1 MCIILAM
8 VVALLFSASSVSANP
23 GLGVD
28 IEPGTQHTSPGKMVE
43 YTITVFNYDSVDK
56 LVALDVDAWEC
67 KVSWFGW
74 AGIDVPVL
82 ANSVKSVSI
91 TVTPDSSTAGGKYK
105 WRVIAATPGDS
116 GSATAT
122 LDVQDYDYL
131 CETYVE
137 GEGVF
142 YIDKKVRSST
152 GSGAEQQRF
161 SVNVEKHFDCRGVID
176 GFVLDEYLIEGA
188 RGDNPNFKQVSA
200 VDGYRATVP
209 EDRFIGDE
217 QLKSSFVFGGTGAKI
232 HEHYNVQGMDAR
244 LESINLHSTGSEKH
258 KTELDTYNEFQT
270 DGLYSP
276 PGIFMIDAEQSIPG
290 YKHIEDRQ
298 EFFGNFTVS
307 KHLIFRRPDIPI
319 FDWP

>member
-1 MCIILAM
+1 MKKLLMCIMLAM
-8 VVALLFSASSVSANP
+8 LVALLFSASSVSANP

-28 IEPGTQHTSPGKMVE
+28 IEPGTQHTTPGKMVE

-56 LVALDVDAWEC
+56 LVALE
-67 KVSWFGW
+67 
-74 AGIDVPVL
+74 IDVGKCKIAWFEWIKIHVL
-82 ANSVKSVSI
+82 VQAHSVKPVSI
-91 TVTPDSSTAGGKYK
+91 KIAPSSGASGGTYN
-105 WRVIAATPGDS
+105 WGVIAATPEDS
-116 GSATAT
+116 GSARAT

-152 GSGAEQQRF
+152 GSGAEEQRF

-200 VDGYRATVP
+200 VVDYRATV
-209 EDRFIGDE
+209 EGDRFIGDE
-217 QLKSSFVFGGTGAKI
+217 QLKSSFVFGGTGARI
-232 HEHYNVQGMDAR
+232 HETYDVQGMDAR
-244 LESINLHSTGSEKH
+244 LESINLHSTGDQKH
-258 KTELDTYNEFQT
+258 KTELDTINEFS
-270 DGLYSP
+270 GHFL
-276 PGIFMIDAEQSIPG
+276 IDAEQSIPG

>member
-1 MCIILAM
+1 MKKLLMCVILAM
-8 VVALLFSASSVSANP
+8 VAALLFFASSVSANP

-74 AGIDVPVL
+74 TGINVPVL

-91 TVTPDSSTAGGKYK
+91 TVMPDSSTAGGEYK

-142 YIDKKVRSST
+142 HIDKKVRSST
-152 GSGAEQQRF
+152 GSGAEEQRF
-161 SVNVEKHFDCRGVID
+161 SVNVEKHFDCRGEID
-176 GFVLDEYLIEGA
+176 GFLNNEYLIEDA
-188 RGDNPNFKQVSA
+188 RGNTPNFKQVSA
-200 VDGYRATVP
+200 VDNYVATLSG
-209 EDRFIGDE
+209 DYLFGDE
-217 QLKSSFVFGGTGAKI
+217 QLRSSFVFGGTGAKI
-232 HEHYNVQGMDAR
+232 HETYDVQGMDTR
-244 LESINLHSTGSEKH
+244 LESLTLHSTGSEKH
-258 KTELDTYNEFQT
+258 KTELDTKNEFS
-270 DGLYSP
+270 GL
-276 PGIFMIDAEQSIPG
+276 FLIDAEQSIPG
-290 YKHIEDRQ
+290 YKRIEDRQ
-298 EFFGNFTVS
+298 EFFGNFTVR
-307 KHLIFRRPDIPI
+307 KHLIFRRPDEPVL
-319 FDWP
+319 DWP

>member
-8 VVALLFSASSVSANP
+8 LVALLFSASSVSANP

-28 IEPGTQHTSPGKMVE
+28 IEPEIQHTSPGKMVE
-43 YTITVFNYDSVDK
+43 YTITVFNYDSADK

-74 AGIDVPVL
+74 TGIDVPVL

-91 TVTPDSSTAGGKYK
+91 TVTPDSSTAGGEYK

-188 RGDNPNFKQVSA
+188 RGDNPNFKQVSK
-200 VDGYRATVP
+200 VDDYRATV
-209 EDRFIGDE
+209 
-217 QLKSSFVFGGTGAKI
+217 Q
-232 HEHYNVQGMDAR
+232 
-244 LESINLHSTGSEKH
+244 
-258 KTELDTYNEFQT
+258 
-270 DGLYSP
+270 
-276 PGIFMIDAEQSIPG
+276 
-290 YKHIEDRQ
+290 
-298 EFFGNFTVS
+298 
-307 KHLIFRRPDIPI
+307 
-319 FDWP
+319 